1 MITIQED
8 KGVVYLSSNQDNV
21 AYGISFKLEAL
32 PFKQICKLIYFFF
45 IWKKFFSLLLQS
57 VIIVNPA

>member
-1 MITIQED
+1 MITIQEG

-32 PFKQICKLIYFFF
+32 PLKQICKLIYFKIKERFR
-45 IWKKFFSLLLQS
+45 K
-57 VIIVNPA
+57 

>member
-1 MITIQED
+1 MITIQEN

-32 PFKQICKLIYFFF
+32 SFKQICKLIYFKIKERFR
-45 IWKKFFSLLLQS
+45 K
-57 VIIVNPA
+57 